1 VKKKKPQDNF
11 EIGGVII
18 PPGTSKTVHLPLSM
32 ISHHAVF
39 DLTIRVVHGKR
50 PGKTLF
56 ISSTLH
62 GDELNGI
69 EIIRRILRSPISQH
83 IQGTLIAIPIVNTFG
98 FLTQSRYL
106 LDRRDL
112 NRNFPGSKSGSTTA
126 QLAHLFLKE
135 IVKKCTHGID
145 LHTGSNNRINLPQVR
160 CNTHSQKSFDMAL
173 SFGAPL
179 VLKATSLDGSLR
191 EAAEKMGIPTL
202 TYEGGEALRFN
213 EFAIRTGVQGIFR
226 VMAKLGMIPC
236 RHCVPIK
243 KSAIVASKN
252 RWLRAPITGIFHCK
266 CFLGTKVFKGDILGH
281 ITDVL
286 GLESTQVI
294 ADLDGIIIGMTQLP
308 LVFRGDAL
316 FNIAWVP
323 DPRKAE
329 KKIEEFVEEKDFAL
343 ALDDPNTY

>member
-1 VKKKKPQDNF
+1 MQADF
-11 EIGGVII
+11 EIGGVTI
-18 PPGTSKTVHLPLSM
+18 PPGTTKTIHLPLSM

-39 DLTIRVVHGKR
+39 DLTVKVIHGRR
-50 PGKTLF
+50 PGKCLF
-56 ISSTLH
+56 ICSTLH

-69 EIIRRILRSPISQH
+69 EIIRRILRSPLSKH
-83 IQGTLIAIPIVNTFG
+83 IQGTLITIPIVNTFG
-98 FLTQSRYL
+98 FLTQNRYL

-112 NRNFPGSKSGSTTA
+112 NRNFPGSENGSTTA

-145 LHTGSNNRINLPQVR
+145 LHTGSNNRINLPQIR
-160 CNTHSQKSFDMAL
+160 CNMNSQKSFDMAL
-173 SFGAPL
+173 SFGAPV
-179 VLKATSLDGSLR
+179 VLKATNLEGSLR
-191 EAAEKMGIPTL
+191 EAAENMGIPTL

-213 EFAIRTGVQGIFR
+213 ELAIRTGVQGIFR
-226 VMAKLGMIPC
+226 VMAKLGMIPS
-236 RHCVPIK
+236 RHGVPIQ
-243 KSAIVASKN
+243 KSAIVATKN
-252 RWLRAPITGIFHCK
+252 HWLRSPTTGIFNCK
-266 CFLGTKVFKGDILGH
+266 CLLGTKVFKGDILGH

-286 GLESTQVI
+286 GTESTNVV

-329 KKIEEFVEEKDFAL
+329 KKIGEFIEEKDFTL